1 MTIEEIFKNEME
13 LLENDNVKT
22 LLAYVMKQHK
32 RNIEIHKRLRK
43 QEDDILELFMHSEII
58 LIGGKSSRETL
69 ELIGD
74 VLNK

>member
-1 MTIEEIFKNEME
+1 MTIEDIFKDEMQ
-13 LLENDNVKT
+13 LLDNVNVKT

-43 QEDDILELFMHSEII
+43 KEDEILELFMYSDIV
-58 LIGGKSSRETL
+58 LIGGKSSKETL
-69 ELIGD
+69 ELIGE